1 MTIKIL
7 VVGTGS
13 IGIRHIS
20 NLRNLG
26 VDVSAFSYR
35 STEFVEPIRNDL
47 YGVRLVKNLKKA
59 LRDEY
64 DAIIVANRTHQHM
77 EVALQAA
84 RNKKN
89 LFIEKPLS
97 ISIDGCKELQELT
110 NAYNLVVETG
120 FMLRFHPNLVWIK
133 KYLLDGKLG
142 ELMHIQASVGQWLP
156 DWRPESDYRIGY
168 GAFRDT
174 GGGVIFDLVHE
185 LDLVS
190 WIAGKIVD
198 VNAMTRYVKCL
209 DIETEAIAQ
218 ISLRLESGVL
228 SQVHLDYVHPGYE
241 RELKIVG
248 TKGMLSWD
256 YSRGMVFFSDSTI
269 SNKILHCVSDEFQR
283 NTMFNAHMTHFIN
296 RLKNTHIGP
305 ASSIKDGIQ
314 NLKVALACHKSSEE
328 RRYIRPEEID
338 EKYLV
343 KG

>member
-35 STEFVEPIRNDL
+35 STEFVEPISNDL

-198 VNAMTRYVKCL
+198 VNAR
-209 DIETEAIAQ
+209 Q
-218 ISLRLESGVL
+218 IL
-228 SQVHLDYVHPGYE
+228 SAG
-241 RELKIVG
+241 
-248 TKGMLSWD
+248 
-256 YSRGMVFFSDSTI
+256 
-269 SNKILHCVSDEFQR
+269 
-283 NTMFNAHMTHFIN
+283 
-296 RLKNTHIGP
+296 
-305 ASSIKDGIQ
+305 
-314 NLKVALACHKSSEE
+314 
-328 RRYIRPEEID
+328 
-338 EKYLV
+338 
-343 KG
+343 